1 MAYKVTVT
9 RNNAP
14 EGRELTDAAMEVFHA
29 YRADGRILHDRS
41 TALSETQSVVE
52 LWFGSEADFTAYH
65 EELQALESDF
75 RVPGVEVVSVEFSEE
90 DVPAE

>member
-29 YRADGRILHDRS
+29 YRTDGRILHDRS
-41 TALSETQSVVE
+41 TVLTETQSVVE